1 MEGAFAT
8 KGYIMEIELAIYF
21 VIVFLGLQGLYR
33 FSKNVSLTML
43 TIGNI
48 LILQYS
54 FINYEWEL
62 LILTIMM
69 MIAQLTRVI
78 GGEQ

>member
-1 MEGAFAT
+1 
-8 KGYIMEIELAIYF
+8 MEIELAIYF
-21 VIVFLGLQGLYR
+21 VIVFLGLQGLYK

-78 GGEQ
+78 WGEE

>member
-1 MEGAFAT
+1 
-8 KGYIMEIELAIYF
+8 MEIELAIYF

-54 FINYEWEL
+54 FIHYEWEL

-78 GGEQ
+78 WGEE

>member
-1 MEGAFAT
+1 
-8 KGYIMEIELAIYF
+8 MEIELAIYF

-78 GGEQ
+78 GGQE